1 MSCLSICMFNIDC
14 TAEIKYVSI
23 YLENY
28 LNIETLICK
37 NISFIGLI
45 IVTDFQDFI
54 LAQFW

>member
-1 MSCLSICMFNIDC
+1 MFNIDC